1 MKSQIVRELL
11 ALIEAR
17 VASRPSPIEYEMAYQ
32 VRVAI
37 DRLRFAI
44 TQVEKM
50 GGSPEGCRETV
61 LQLLDALDRLKAAD
75 LKFQIHFREPRVSG
89 LTPNGLV
96 EQRDGCVAESTR
108 EAT

>member
-1 MKSQIVRELL
+1 MKPQIVRELL

-50 GGSPEGCRETV
+50 GGPAGCRETV

-75 LKFQIHFREPRVSG
+75 LRFQTHFRGPRVSG
-89 LTPNGLV
+89 LTTDGLV
-96 EQRDGCVAESTR
+96 EKRNGGVAESTR
-108 EAT
+108 ERT